1 MPIFINL
8 CNVDSPPFFK
18 AFLCMLKFSYGC
30 VLSAYRL
37 GLNIITQLPFKKCAI
52 FLKNKF

>member
-37 GLNIITQLPFKKCAI
+37 GLNIIT
-52 FLKNKF
+52 